1 MVKYHSNCK
10 ERQCQRMF
18 KLPHRCTH
26 LSHQQ
31 SNAQNSP
38 NYASAVC
45 DLRTSRCSSWIWK
58 RQRTGDQIVDIH
70 WIIEKAREFQKNIY
84 FCFIDYVKAFV
95 WITTNW
101 KVFQEMGIP
110 DHLTCLLRNMQAG
123 SRSNS
128 QNQTWNNGLVPNWER
143 NTPRLYIV
151 TLLVIR
157 VNFTEYIMQNARLD
171 EAQAGI
177 KIAEEIPITSDTQMT
192 PPLWQKVTRN

>member
-1 MVKYHSNCK
+1 MPANLENSVVAAGLEKVNFHSNSK

-18 KLPHRCTH
+18 KLPHRSTH

-45 DLRTSRCSSWIWK
+45 ELRTSRCSSWIWK

-84 FCFIDYVKAFV
+84 FCFIDYVKTFDCV
-95 WITTNW
+95 DHSKLESLPRDGNTRPPYLPPE
-101 KVFQEMGIP
+101 KYVCRFKKQQLEP
-110 DHLTCLLRNMQAG
+110 DMEQWTG
-123 SRSNS
+123 SKL
-128 QNQTWNNGLVPNWER
+128 GK

-151 TLLVIR
+151 TLLV
-157 VNFTEYIMQNARLD
+157 
-171 EAQAGI
+171 
-177 KIAEEIPITSDTQMT
+177 
-192 PPLWQKVTRN
+192 